1 MKKSIAK
8 LMATAGAL
16 SLLASAIP
24 FTGVSADETTAPF
37 AYEKIDGG
45 VVVTQWND
53 ITAEEATIPATVTDG
68 DEELAVIGI
77 DDYAFGLCEDLAV
90 VNVPDSLQLDNMGN
104 TAFLTS
110 TMVLNFFDSELSEA
124 ATTDDIIRYVAE
136 KANYKGSGEN
146 GAITD
151 ADIAALS
158 VKLANHLNKVD
169 ISAATTVKGKLMT
182 LIMNIEEMGFSQ
194 ANIDKFN
201 IYVTAI
207 PYGDLTLKGNAG
219 TAEEPTEIKQYADG
233 KNIKFVSKDFIL
245 GDANG
250 DGKLTAL
257 DAAFIAKKLAD
268 AMGKPVSVDEYPAAD
283 FNGDGK
289 ITALDAASIAKYLAE
304 QAIGG
309 K

>member
-1 MKKSIAK
+1 MKKTISK

-24 FTGVSADETTAPF
+24 FVGVSADEAAPF
-37 AYEKIDGG
+37 EYEKVEGG
-45 VVVTQWND
+45 VVVTAWND
-53 ITAEEATIPATVTDG
+53 ISVEEATIPATVTEG

-77 DDYAFGLCEDLAV
+77 ADYAFGLCENLAV
-90 VNVPDSLQLDNMGN
+90 VNVPDSLKLDNMGN

-110 TMVLNFFDSELSEA
+110 TMVMDFFDNELSEA

-136 KANYKGSGEN
+136 KADYKGTGEN

-151 ADIAALS
+151 ADIKELS
-158 VKLANHLNKVD
+158 VKLVNHLNKVD

-182 LIMNIEEMGFSQ
+182 LIMNIDEMGFSQ
-194 ANIDKFN
+194 ANVDKFN
-201 IYVTAI
+201 VYVTAI

-219 TAEEPTEIKQYADG
+219 TSEAPTEIKQYADG
-233 KNIKFVSKDFIL
+233 KNIKFTSNDFIP

-257 DAAFIAKKLAD
+257 DAAAIAKH
-268 AMGKPVSVDEYPAAD
+268 
-283 FNGDGK
+283 
-289 ITALDAASIAKYLAE
+289 LAE
-304 QAIGG
+304 QSIGG